1 MAIEFKELTL
11 ITDDI
16 ARLRVF
22 YETVFDVE
30 GDGGDSH
37 VVFELP
43 GGSLVLWRSENMEE
57 AVPGAMADS
66 GTGRLMMNF
75 EVDDVDAYFDRVKD
89 LDVMWLLRPTTH
101 AWGRRAM
108 WFRDPDG
115 NGLSF
120 YQVLK

>member
-1 MAIEFKELTL
+1 MAIEFKEMTL
-11 ITDDI
+11 ITDNI
-16 ARLRVF
+16 VRLRAF
-22 YETVFDVE
+22 YEVVFAME

-37 VVFELP
+37 VGFELP

-57 AVPGAMADS
+57 TAPGAMA
-66 GTGRLMMNF
+66 GTGSGRVMMNF

-89 LDVMWLLRPTTH
+89 LDVEWLLRPTTH

>member
-1 MAIEFKELTL
+1 MAIEFREMTL

-16 ARLRVF
+16 KRLRAF
-22 YETVFDVE
+22 YETVFDMQ

-57 AVPGAMADS
+57 TAPGAMADT
-66 GTGRLMMNF
+66 GTGCLMMNF
-75 EVDDVDAYFDRVKD
+75 EVDDVDGYYERIKD
-89 LDVMWLLRPTTH
+89 LDVEWLLKPTTH
-101 AWGRRAM
+101 PWKRRAM